1 MSEFTPAAGTR
12 TKRLAPG
19 AEVAFASNGCC
30 VGCHPGCAAAGPTPL
45 PNTSSATAALNGAVL
60 NAFIF
65 KLPMSV
71 MRTNDPSIRAKVHRA
86 YHFFCMGKKSGRRA
100 SGTGPHP
107 ENEGPPAGE
116 ALRSIRRT
124 LV

>member
-1 MSEFTPAAGTR
+1 
-12 TKRLAPG
+12 
-19 AEVAFASNGCC
+19 
-30 VGCHPGCAAAGPTPL
+30 
-45 PNTSSATAALNGAVL
+45 
-60 NAFIF
+60 AFIF

-124 LV
+124 LVTGDGEAFDVSPPPPPPPAPPDSAATQVRGRCALLEPVGE